1 MQDLAAT
8 LDDGGG
14 EPVSASDPPQQRP
27 RAGAMKFVYSSG
39 SRPLEGYTI
48 KRGIGIGGFGEVYF
62 ATSDAGKEVAIKRIQ
77 RNLDIEVR
85 GVSQCLNLKHINLLS
100 LFDIKYDDQG
110 EGWVVMEYVSGESL
124 TDVIDRNPNG
134 MPEDELFHWFSGIA
148 SGVKYLHDHGI
159 VHRDL
164 KPGNIFIDHTTVKIG
179 DYGLSKFIS
188 CSRTSGQTESVG
200 TFHYMAPEIGNGVY
214 GKEIDIYALGI
225 ILYEMLTGNVPFEGE
240 SSQEIIMKHLTA
252 DPDLDGIPAGYRE
265 TIRRSLLKDPDKRFS
280 DVSELLACLGIV
292 DVDGERLKTTAP
304 PVRQEAPTQKTSQEE
319 PIYISDDDEEDSDEI
334 ALGLVQEIPT
344 ARRVNMPHLPNAA
357 QNRPVPQASIRRRPT
372 LSNNDTLSQ
381 ILKVMLLVIAVCVL
395 IRFHL
400 QIIPAVLIVGVLYLG
415 YLGLKKLRAPKT
427 ASGESA
433 DMPHSVI
440 AWRHQTRQYMQE
452 KPPAEQLMEITGSM
466 LTSALVAAVLF
477 LGLTMVSGAFET
489 YGNVATWST
498 YFWLTLTTVA
508 ASWTMLL
515 MGKQWERSEGDPRM
529 RRVALLAAGLGVG
542 ALSYV
547 LAAGLYVPQA
557 QLMTEP
563 ITGIEIPALYASLS
577 SNQVIPEMGAF
588 MAYFGGLFAVMRW
601 WRQVDPVRA
610 SRVSIWSTCLVVLV
624 ALLVHTVFAFS
635 QPWGLMIAAVTSI
648 SVQLSSQWIRPLENA
663 KRVPA
668 QEIV

>member
-1 MQDLAAT
+1 
-8 LDDGGG
+8 
-14 EPVSASDPPQQRP
+14 
-27 RAGAMKFVYSSG
+27 
-39 SRPLEGYTI
+39 
-48 KRGIGIGGFGEVYF
+48 
-62 ATSDAGKEVAIKRIQ
+62 AGKEVAIKRIQ

-85 GVSQCLNLKHINLLS
+85 GASQCLNLKHVNLLS

-134 MPEDELFHWFSGIA
+134 MPDEELFHWFSGIA

-188 CSRTSGQTESVG
+188 CSRRSGQTESVG

-252 DPDLDGIPAGYRE
+252 DPDLECIPAGYRE

-280 DVSELLACLGIV
+280 DVSELLACLGIE
-292 DVDGERLKTTAP
+292 DVDGQRLKTTAP
-304 PVRQEAPTQKTSQEE
+304 PVRRESPAQREE
-319 PIYISDDDEEDSDEI
+319 PIYISDEDDDEI
-334 ALGLVQEIPT
+334 KLGPVQEVPT
-344 ARRVNMPHLPNAA
+344 ATRRVSMPHLPHAA
-357 QNRPVPQASIRRRPT
+357 QNRPVPSAARSGAIRSSVAR
-372 LSNNDTLSQ
+372 NGNDALSQ
-381 ILKVMLLVIAVCVL
+381 VLKVLLLIIAVCVL
-395 IRFHL
+395 LKFHVFM
-400 QIIPAVLIVGVLYLG
+400 IPAALIVGVVYLG
-415 YLGLKKLRAPKT
+415 YAGLKKIRHREAIPSET
-427 ASGESA
+427 VSV
-433 DMPHSVI
+433 PHSLI

-452 KPPAEQLMEITGSM
+452 KPPAEQLMELTGAM
-466 LTSALVAAVLF
+466 LASAIVIAVLF
-477 LGLTMVSGAFET
+477 LGLTVVSGAFET
-489 YGNVATWST
+489 FGAVGTWST

-515 MGKQWERSEGDPRM
+515 MGKQWERSEGDSRM

-542 ALSYV
+542 ALSCV
-547 LAAGLYVPQA
+547 LANVLLVPEA
-557 QLMTEP
+557 QLATET
-563 ITGIEIPALYASLS
+563 ITGLGFPAMYVSYS
-577 SNQVIPEMGAF
+577 GGQVLPEMGAF
-588 MAYFGGLFAVMRW
+588 MAYFAGLFAVMRW
-601 WRQVDPVRA
+601 WRQVDPIRA

-635 QPWGLMIAAVTSI
+635 QPWGLLIAAVTSI
-648 SVQLSSQWIRPLENA
+648 SVQLSSQWIRPLESA
-663 KRVPA
+663 KRVSA
-668 QEIV
+668 QEAV